1 MLFLRQLLSNTRTQ
15 SLSQKKLEKE
25 RYLVKSLNN
34 VREKTS
40 LTDSVYFK
48 QFQALKYYLKIKT

>member
-40 LTDSVYFK
+40 LTDSVYLTVPSSEILPK
-48 QFQALKYYLKIKT
+48 NKT